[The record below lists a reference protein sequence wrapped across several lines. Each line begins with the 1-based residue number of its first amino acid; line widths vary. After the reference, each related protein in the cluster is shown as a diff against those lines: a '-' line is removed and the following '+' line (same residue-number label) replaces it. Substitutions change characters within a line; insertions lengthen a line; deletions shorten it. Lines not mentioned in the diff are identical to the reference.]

1 MRKDLTD
8 YHGPRIIIN
17 PSTFRNE
24 KDAACVMWNEGFRI
38 AMEDMGF
45 EPVSE
50 PTDEQRKFFSDTAY
64 ANDELQM
71 RRTILA
77 RICTFDTSVKRPT
90 DEQLQEAVEFL
101 ENVMEAGYPQNE
113 GEQAMVQR
121 IHDVIASVP
130 MGQGEEAPEPPED
143 RGTVEADVGGGAA
156 EDVFDE
162 EFSGVLVD
170 GELVKPGGAVN
181 DFMKRG
187 Y

>member
-1 MRKDLTD
+1 MA
-8 YHGPRIIIN
+8 GPRIIVN

-24 KDAACVMWNEGFRI
+24 KDALCVAWNEAFRV

-64 ANDELQM
+64 ADDELQL

-77 RICTFDTSVKRPT
+77 RVCTFDTSVKRPT

-101 ENVMEAGYPQNE
+101 ENVMEAGYPQGE
-113 GEQAMVQR
+113 DEQATVQR

-130 MGQGEEAPEPPED
+130 MGQREEAPEPPED

-162 EFSGVLVD
+162 EFSSVLVD
-170 GELVKPGGAVN
+170 GEFVKAGGSVN